1 MKFGLWYHLRNPPQ
15 WKQPWGE
22 LYAHALEQIE
32 AAETL
37 GFDSIWTSE
46 HHFIED
52 GYLPSSL
59 VFLAGV
65 AGRTRR
71 VRLGTLVLLLPL
83 HDPIRVAEDTA
94 VLDLLSGGRV
104 DLGVAAGYRVEEFE
118 AFGVPHRERGKRMD
132 EAVSILRGAWKEGN
146 FSYKGSFFEI
156 DELDVTPKPLQDPL
170 PLFMGGGSKPAM
182 RRAARL
188 GCHLLPPPDRELIEL
203 YRDELEKNGKK
214 PDEFRIKLFQPMYC
228 CEDPEAGWKDVREH
242 YLYMHNWYRRWYRE
256 AGDGTA
262 PELTDPDAL
271 PRDAYF
277 VGTPDDCAAAIRRL
291 TANFNFEEFIFW
303 ARPPGL
309 AWDKSTRSMELF
321 AREVLPRFR

>member
-15 WKQPWGE
+15 WRQSWHD
-22 LYAHALEQIE
+22 LYADALDQIGS
-32 AAETL
+32 AETL

-46 HHFIED
+46 HHFVED
-52 GYLPSSL
+52 GYLPSTL
-59 VFLAGV
+59 LFLAGA

-104 DLGVAAGYRVEEFE
+104 DLGVGAGYRVGEFE
-118 AFGVPHRERGKRMD
+118 GFGVPHCERGKRMD
-132 EAVSILRGAWKEGN
+132 EAVEILQRAWKEGS
-146 FSYKGSFFEI
+146 FSFKGKFFEY
-156 DELDVTPKPLQDPL
+156 DDLDVTPKPLQEPL

-188 GCHLLPPPDRELIEL
+188 GCHLLPPPNRELIDL
-203 YRDELEKNGKK
+203 YHDELKKNGRT
-214 PDEFRIKLFQPMYC
+214 PDDFRIKLFQPMYC
-228 CEDPEAGWKDVREH
+228 CEDPELGWKEVREH
-242 YLYMHNWYRRWYRE
+242 YLYMHNWYRRWYVE

-262 PELTDPDAL
+262 SELMDPDDL
-271 PRDAYF
+271 SRDTYF
-277 VGTPDDCAAAIRRL
+277 VGTPDACASVIQKMQED
-291 TANFNFEEFIFW
+291 FNFDEFIFW

-309 AWDKSTRSMELF
+309 AWEKSTRSVELF
-321 AREVLPRFR
+321 AREVIPRFK